1 VGDCYVAGAGKSV
14 IFTLGGHM
22 TIAERCAKI
31 IRLAELAQAAEDER
45 GYRQYMEQIHIISFV
60 G

>member
-1 VGDCYVAGAGKSV
+1 MWDWIELQLMGCRESEAVTV
-14 IFTLGGHM
+14 
-22 TIAERCAKI
+22 AERCAKI

>member
-1 VGDCYVAGAGKSV
+1 MWDWIELQLMGCMEGEA
-14 IFTLGGHM
+14 L

-45 GYRQYMEQIHIISFV
+45 IYRQYMNQINILSAMM
-60 G
+60 